1 MMEAIKWLHV
11 GCAVLSGS
19 GFFVRGILM
28 MRDSALLQARVVKVS
43 PHIVDTLLL
52 LSAIV
57 LASQW
62 GWAALQ
68 MPWLLA
74 KIIALL
80 VYIGLG
86 VVALRAGRAKT
97 VRVLA
102 WSAAMLV
109 FAYIVSAALSK
120 TPFPYGS

>member
-28 MRDSALLQARVVKVS
+28 MRDSALLQARVVKIT
-43 PHIVDTLLL
+43 PHIIDTLLL
-52 LSAIV
+52 VSAIL

-86 VVALRAGRAKT
+86 MLALRVGRTKA
-97 VRVLA
+97 VRVSA
-102 WSAAMLV
+102 WCAAMLV
-109 FAYIVSAALSK
+109 FAYIVATAVSK
-120 TPFPYGS
+120 NPLFF